1 MRGRADAGA
10 GGCGEADEHQWAGR
24 GASVGVEAK
33 NEHHEHQQRWA
44 EGKAD
49 QQRRAESPA
58 ESKAGASWASA
69 AARRG
74 HHEHQ

>member
-33 NEHHEHQQRWA
+33 NEYHEHQQRWA

-49 QQRRAESPA
+49 Q
-58 ESKAGASWASA
+58 
-69 AARRG
+69 
-74 HHEHQ
+74 

>member
-1 MRGRADAGA
+1 MSITAGGRLHGPGSLRACRQGRADAGA

-33 NEHHEHQQRWA
+33 NEYHEHQQRWA

-49 QQRRAESPA
+49 Q
-58 ESKAGASWASA
+58 
-69 AARRG
+69 
-74 HHEHQ
+74 